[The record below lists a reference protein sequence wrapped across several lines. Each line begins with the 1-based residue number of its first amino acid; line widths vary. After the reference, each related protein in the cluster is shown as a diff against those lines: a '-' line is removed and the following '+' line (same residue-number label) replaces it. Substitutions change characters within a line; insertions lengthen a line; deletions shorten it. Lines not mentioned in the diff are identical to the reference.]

1 MECITKL
8 WLGHAGLTPPY
19 FQLWCYG
26 FVDNDAFFVQMQRE
40 DGGGSG
46 SWDANEVLQNGT
58 GEEEELFLRQS
69 KLFAQVWTIIY

>member
-1 MECITKL
+1 
-8 WLGHAGLTPPY
+8 
-19 FQLWCYG
+19 
-26 FVDNDAFFVQMQRE
+26 MQRE

-69 KLFAQVWTIIY
+69 KLFARDWTIMY